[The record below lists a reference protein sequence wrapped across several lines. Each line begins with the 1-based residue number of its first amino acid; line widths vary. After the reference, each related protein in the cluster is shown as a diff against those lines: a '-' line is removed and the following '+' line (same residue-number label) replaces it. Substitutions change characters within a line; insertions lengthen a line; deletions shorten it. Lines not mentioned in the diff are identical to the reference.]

1 LVKEQTTALLCT
13 HVYHAECIDAYC
25 QARNTDIVSIPCPLC
40 KRAGLSL
47 VEDGGSLSDANDTGP
62 ESDDVIVMP
71 APGAAASSSGVPPPE
86 PRIVVDDDGT
96 MLDTGLPPPTEA
108 NESEDE
114 EAEAAEEEVHDRE
127 PAVTPKAKAKA
138 KAETKSK
145 AKARAETKSKAKA
158 AAKAEAASVDE
169 PSGAV
174 EPTPAAT
181 IAIAKANAKSK
192 AKAGAKAKAGTKSDD
207 VIVMPAPG
215 AAASSSGVPHPEPR
229 IVVDDDGTMLDTGL
243 PPPTEKNE
251 SEDEDIFDGLFL
263 SEAAEEE
270 VHDRE
275 PSVTLLAKARAR
287 AKAETKSKARAET
300 KSKAKAGAKAKAESE
315 VEPGGAAEPT
325 PAATTAIALLPTP
338 KAPEFQVAQ
347 LFQGL
352 AMCDTCQAY
361 QPFDKVRVKSKSQQI
376 FRCNACHSKQCTLRR
391 AFGRWPTEA
400 FLGLD
405 QDKQTAFWQSL
416 TSLSGRNMIT
426 KVSET
431 LSNYEECA
439 ETFFDGGEYLPL
451 SALFGN
457 SDLRRRVRKQR
468 GALTNR

>member
-1 LVKEQTTALLCT
+1 
-13 HVYHAECIDAYC
+13 
-25 QARNTDIVSIPCPLC
+25 
-40 KRAGLSL
+40 
-47 VEDGGSLSDANDTGP
+47 
-62 ESDDVIVMP
+62 
-71 APGAAASSSGVPPPE
+71 
-86 PRIVVDDDGT
+86 
-96 MLDTGLPPPTEA
+96 
-108 NESEDE
+108 
-114 EAEAAEEEVHDRE
+114 
-127 PAVTPKAKAKA
+127 
-138 KAETKSK
+138 
-145 AKARAETKSKAKA
+145 
-158 AAKAEAASVDE
+158 
-169 PSGAV
+169 
-174 EPTPAAT
+174 
-181 IAIAKANAKSK
+181 
-192 AKAGAKAKAGTKSDD
+192 
-207 VIVMPAPG
+207 
-215 AAASSSGVPHPEPR
+215 
-229 IVVDDDGTMLDTGL
+229 
-243 PPPTEKNE
+243 
-251 SEDEDIFDGLFL
+251 
-263 SEAAEEE
+263 
-270 VHDRE
+270 
-275 PSVTLLAKARAR
+275 VTLLAKARAR

-451 SALFGN
+451 SASFGN

>member
-1 LVKEQTTALLCT
+1 MLVKEQTTALLCT
-13 HVYHAECIDAYC
+13 HVYHTECIEAYC
-25 QARNTDIVSIPCPLC
+25 TARHKDIVSIPCPLC

-47 VEDGGSLSDANDTGP
+47 VPDDCSLSDANDTDP
-62 ESDDVIVMP
+62 EFDDVIVMP

-86 PRIVVDDDGT
+86 PRIV
-96 MLDTGLPPPTEA
+96 DTGLPPPTEA

-114 EAEAAEEEVHDRE
+114 EAEAAEEPVHDRE
-127 PAVTPKAKAKA
+127 PAVTPKAKANA

-158 AAKAEAASVDE
+158 AAKAEAAPVD
-169 PSGAV
+169 
-174 EPTPAAT
+174 
-181 IAIAKANAKSK
+181 
-192 AKAGAKAKAGTKSDD
+192 
-207 VIVMPAPG
+207 
-215 AAASSSGVPHPEPR
+215 
-229 IVVDDDGTMLDTGL
+229 
-243 PPPTEKNE
+243 
-251 SEDEDIFDGLFL
+251 
-263 SEAAEEE
+263 
-270 VHDRE
+270 
-275 PSVTLLAKARAR
+275 
-287 AKAETKSKARAET
+287 
-300 KSKAKAGAKAKAESE
+300 
-315 VEPGGAAEPT
+315 EPGGAVEPT

-361 QPFDKVRVKSKSQQI
+361 QPFDKVRVRSKCQQI

-391 AFGRWPTEA
+391 AFGRWPTET
-400 FLGLD
+400 FTGLD

-416 TSLSGRNMIT
+416 DSLSGRKMIA

-431 LSNYEECA
+431 LSNYEESA
-439 ETFFDGGEYLPL
+439 EVFYDGGEYLPL
-451 SALFGN
+451 SASFGN